1 MAKQL
6 VNIIEFPIL
15 YNILDEIKY
24 LFGFNIH
31 NYEKLKDFLEK
42 TENNNNSAENSILIL
57 RKKHDLLLAGDKI
70 KNNILILDKL
80 PLNLEKIL
88 DKINTHLIKQAYF
101 SQSKLNIKD
110 YVLDLNSKH
119 ISYLNKKLKLT
130 EKEIEIILFLNKK
143 KVSQKISVLEQEI
156 WGYATKLETHT
167 VETHIYRLRKKIKES
182 FDDDNF
188 ITNFDNGYKV

>member
-31 NYEKLKDFLEK
+31 NYEKFKDFLEK
-42 TENNNNSAENSILIL
+42 TENNSAENSILIL
-57 RKKHDLLLAGDKI
+57 RKKHDLLLADDKI
-70 KNNILILDKL
+70 KNNILILDEL

-88 DKINTHLIKQAYF
+88 DQINTQLIKQAYF

>member
-31 NYEKLKDFLEK
+31 NYEKFKDFLEK
-42 TENNNNSAENSILIL
+42 TENNCAENSILIL
-57 RKKHDLLLAGDKI
+57 RKKHDLLLADDKI
-70 KNNILILDKL
+70 KKNILILDEL

>member
-31 NYEKLKDFLEK
+31 NYEKFKDFLEK
-42 TENNNNSAENSILIL
+42 TENNSAENSILIL
-57 RKKHDLLLAGDKI
+57 RKKHDLLLADDKI
-70 KNNILILDKL
+70 KKNILILDEL

-188 ITNFDNGYKV
+188 ITSFDNGYKV

>member
-31 NYEKLKDFLEK
+31 NYEKFKDFLEK
-42 TENNNNSAENSILIL
+42 TENNSAENSILIL
-57 RKKHDLLLAGDKI
+57 RKKHDLLLADDKI
-70 KNNILILDKL
+70 KKNILILDEL

>member
-42 TENNNNSAENSILIL
+42 KENNSAENSILIL
-57 RKKHDLLLAGDKI
+57 RKKHDLLLADDKI
-70 KNNILILDKL
+70 KNNILILDEL

-143 KVSQKISVLEQEI
+143 KVPQKISVLEQEI

>member
-31 NYEKLKDFLEK
+31 NYEKFKDFLEK
-42 TENNNNSAENSILIL
+42 TENNSAENSILIL
-57 RKKHDLLLAGDKI
+57 RKKHDLLLADDKI
-70 KNNILILDKL
+70 KNNILILDEL

-188 ITNFDNGYKV
+188 ITSFDNGYKV

>member
-1 MAKQL
+1 MANQR

-31 NYEKLKDFLEK
+31 NYEKFKDFLEK
-42 TENNNNSAENSILIL
+42 TENNSAENSILIL
-57 RKKHDLLLAGDKI
+57 RKKHDSLLADDKI
-70 KNNILILDKL
+70 KNNILILDEL

-130 EKEIEIILFLNKK
+130 EKEIGIILFLNKK

>member
-1 MAKQL
+1 MAKQR

-31 NYEKLKDFLEK
+31 NYEKFKDFLEK
-42 TENNNNSAENSILIL
+42 TENNSAENSILIL
-57 RKKHDLLLAGDKI
+57 RKKQDSLLTDDKI
-70 KNNILILDKL
+70 KNNILILDEL

-101 SQSKLNIKD
+101 SQSKLSIKD

-130 EKEIEIILFLNKK
+130 EKEIGIILFLNKK

>member
-15 YNILDEIKY
+15 YNILDEIKD

-31 NYEKLKDFLEK
+31 NYGKPKDFLDK
-42 TENNNNSAENSILIL
+42 VENNSVENSILIL
-57 RKKHDLLLAGDKI
+57 RKKQDLLFRDDKI
-70 KNNILILDKL
+70 KNKILILDEL
-80 PLNLEKIL
+80 PLKLEKIL
-88 DKINTHLIKQAYF
+88 DKINTHLIKQAYL
-101 SQSKLNIKD
+101 SQSKLNIKG
-110 YVLDLNSKH
+110 YILDLNSKH

-143 KVSQKISVLEQEI
+143 IVSQKTSVLEHEI

-188 ITNFDNGYKV
+188 IKNFDNGYKI

>member
-70 KNNILILDKL
+70 KNNILILDEL

>member
-24 LFGFNIH
+24 LFGFTIH

-42 TENNNNSAENSILIL
+42 TENNSAENSILIL
-57 RKKHDLLLAGDKI
+57 RKKHDLLLADDKI
-70 KNNILILDKL
+70 KNNILILDEL

-88 DKINTHLIKQAYF
+88 DQINTQLIKQAYF

>member
-31 NYEKLKDFLEK
+31 NYEKFKDFLEK
-42 TENNNNSAENSILIL
+42 TENNSAENSILIL
-57 RKKHDLLLAGDKI
+57 RKKHDLLLADDKI
-70 KNNILILDKL
+70 KNNILILDEL

-143 KVSQKISVLEQEI
+143 KVPQKISVLEQEI

>member
-31 NYEKLKDFLEK
+31 NYEKFKDFLEK
-42 TENNNNSAENSILIL
+42 TENNSAENSILIL
-57 RKKHDLLLAGDKI
+57 RKKHDLLLADDKI
-70 KNNILILDKL
+70 KNNILILDEL

>member
-1 MAKQL
+1 M
-6 VNIIEFPIL
+6 
-15 YNILDEIKY
+15 
-24 LFGFNIH
+24 
-31 NYEKLKDFLEK
+31 
-42 TENNNNSAENSILIL
+42 
-57 RKKHDLLLAGDKI
+57 
-70 KNNILILDKL
+70 

-130 EKEIEIILFLNKK
+130 EKEIGIILFLNKK

>member
-31 NYEKLKDFLEK
+31 NYEKFKDFLEK
-42 TENNNNSAENSILIL
+42 TENNSAENSILIL
-57 RKKHDLLLAGDKI
+57 RKKQDSLLTDDKI
-70 KNNILILDKL
+70 KNNILILDEL

-101 SQSKLNIKD
+101 SQSKLSIKD

-130 EKEIEIILFLNKK
+130 EKEIGIILFLNKK

>member
-31 NYEKLKDFLEK
+31 NYEKFKDFLEK
-42 TENNNNSAENSILIL
+42 TENNSAENSILIL
-57 RKKHDLLLAGDKI
+57 RKKHDLLLADDKI
-70 KNNILILDKL
+70 KNNILILDEL
-80 PLNLEKIL
+80 PLNLEKVL

-143 KVSQKISVLEQEI
+143 KVPQKISVLEQEI